1 MWQSQ
6 VMEII
11 KPLKIIQAFSV
22 IVDSSGQGLEIYTIH
37 SSEDVES
44 DRFIIRKDPKGS
56 QLFIVDL
63 FKKSYPIRSCKQ
75 LTKSEIR
82 YVVSRYCVPRK
93 KDPDQKE

>member
-1 MWQSQ
+1 
-6 VMEII
+6 MEII

-93 KDPDQKE
+93 KDPDLKE